1 MQKPKDPDLDLITN
15 FIGTAGRYLEGGADN
30 PKFKPIVAW
39 ALENIPLLNEQ
50 IVEASAFN
58 NWEAGQLL
66 KAAMDKRL
74 DEYHK
79 RAIDKRIDDFI
90 DATEGL
96 SPDDHEQIRQ
106 GYYRRQKAS
115 KSLPDELR
123 TEIEDIIIHAQ
134 THGKYLELS
143 KEKQKFWAEHDADFE
158 KMLDDAP
165 TTPGDT

>member
-1 MQKPKDPDLDLITN
+1 MLSRKQSMNKEKATILAD
-15 FIGTAGRYLEGGADN
+15 FIKMAGRYLEGGADN

-58 NWEAGQLL
+58 NWEAGQFL

-106 GYYRRQKAS
+106 G
-115 KSLPDELR
+115 
-123 TEIEDIIIHAQ
+123 
-134 THGKYLELS
+134 
-143 KEKQKFWAEHDADFE
+143 
-158 KMLDDAP
+158 
-165 TTPGDT
+165 